1 MYVFLTFVVSNVI
14 PVNVG
19 ATELEL
25 LEDELLGKL
34 LEALL
39 EESLEEVVILDVIS
53 EELLETVELVVLL
66 DVTGLDV
73 EDVGSL
79 QPIIIPNVI
88 APRSID
94 LMSVF
99 FIIRSFL
106 VINAQ

>member
-1 MYVFLTFVVSNVI
+1 MVSNAI

-19 ATELEL
+19 AVELEL

-39 EESLEEVVILDVIS
+39 DESLEEVVMLDVIS
-53 EELLETVELVVLL
+53 EELLETVELGVLL
-66 DVTGLDV
+66 GVNELDV
-73 EDVGSL
+73 DAGSL

-94 LMSVF
+94 LMSDF
-99 FIIRSFL
+99 FIFSSFL
-106 VINAQ
+106 E

>member
-1 MYVFLTFVVSNVI
+1 MVSNVI
-14 PVNVG
+14 PDNVG

-25 LEDELLGKL
+25 LEDELLEVLLDELLVELLVVVEL
-34 LEALL
+34 LEMM
-39 EESLEEVVILDVIS
+39 LDVMS
-53 EELLETVELVVLL
+53 EELLETVELGVLL
-66 DVTGLDV
+66 GANELDV
-73 EDVGSL
+73 DVGLL
-79 QPIIIPNVI
+79 QPIIIPRVI